1 MPRFALFA
9 LLALGIIGVP
19 RTTAQPALWGDGEHA
34 GGERASGLKPD
45 RAAPGSARILS
56 LDDPAYRWIA
66 RLHRRGRLL
75 ALNPTAL
82 PYTEGELARA
92 LATVADSA
100 LSPLEARWVGRLR
113 ARLQPAL
120 RATEDAGVF
129 ALEAAGGGVATNNER
144 LDPVRFTDAADPT
157 IEAGGLNLYP
167 RASARASLGVG
178 PVVAQLGLGFDL
190 FYRDDPD
197 GIPLV
202 KELAIRNEETSLGFA
217 SPSFDVRL
225 GNLGRQWGVPG
236 GDGVFVS
243 DNPRSYDG
251 ISFRMGG
258 GALALRSSLSELDS
272 ALPDGT
278 FTGRAGA
285 TPNQNETSIRRYL
298 VAHRIDWRPR
308 PWVTVTFVET
318 MLYSG
323 LGSSISLPAALPSAL
338 YVFLNDGPP
347 KNNENNNII
356 GGILTVQRGRVFVSG
371 QFAMDDLDLID
382 RNEPGSLALTGDLTV
397 AGERA
402 DLGVALTAVS
412 GRAYDTGLPEQSFL
426 FGNRGI
432 ATQFSDYVH
441 ARAFADVYLDALAPG
456 LTVRP
461 EVQLLVQG
469 ERDIRQPYP
478 DDVNA
483 GEDKLPF
490 IFAGTPERTLRA
502 GATVR
507 LQPSPWWW
515 VQADLGINRTLD
527 DGFQAGADVT
537 RVVGFVSGGARLRLG
552 TPVRL
557 SW

>member
-1 MPRFALFA
+1 MLRFAPFA
-9 LLALGIIGVP
+9 LIALLGILGSP
-19 RTTAQPALWGDGEHA
+19 ATAQPALQGDSEA
-34 GGERASGLKPD
+34 ETTAASL
-45 RAAPGSARILS
+45 GSARILS

-66 RLHRRGRLL
+66 RLHRRGHLL

-92 LATVADSA
+92 LASVADSS
-100 LSPLEARWVGRLR
+100 LSRLESRWVEQLR
-113 ARLQPAL
+113 ARLRPAL
-120 RATEDAGVF
+120 RSTSESGVF
-129 ALEAAGGGVATNNER
+129 AVEGAAGGVVTNNER

-157 IEAGGLNLYP
+157 IEAGDLNVYP
-167 RASARASLGVG
+167 RASARASFGVG

-202 KELAIRNEETSLGFA
+202 KELAIRNEETSIGYA
-217 SPSFDVRL
+217 SPAFDVRL
-225 GNLGRQWGVPG
+225 GNVGRQWGLPD

-258 GALALRSSLSELDS
+258 GALALRSSLSEMDS

-285 TPNQNETSIRRYL
+285 IPNQNETSIRRYL

-356 GGILTVQRGRVFVSG
+356 GGILTVQRGRILVSG
-371 QFAMDDLDLID
+371 QFAMDDLDILD

-397 AGERA
+397 AGARA
-402 DLGVALTAVS
+402 DLGLALTAVS
-412 GRAYDTGLPEQSFL
+412 GRAYDTGIPEQSFL
-426 FGNRGI
+426 FADRGI
-432 ATQFSDYVH
+432 ATQFSDYVL
-441 ARAFADVYLDALAPG
+441 ARTYADVYLDDLTPG
-456 LTVRP
+456 LSIRP
-461 EVQLLVQG
+461 EIQLLVQG

-478 DDVNA
+478 NDTDPE
-483 GEDKLPF
+483 GEKVPF

-515 VQADLGINRTLD
+515 IRADLGVNRTVD
-527 DGFQAGADVT
+527 DGFEAGENAT
-537 RVVGFVSGGARLRLG
+537 RLVGFVEGGARIRLG

>member
-1 MPRFALFA
+1 M
-9 LLALGIIGVP
+9 
-19 RTTAQPALWGDGEHA
+19 TAQPVLWGDRGENT
-34 GGERASGLKPD
+34 S
-45 RAAPGSARILS
+45 AAPLRSARILS

-66 RLHRRGRLL
+66 RLHRRGHLL
-75 ALNPTAL
+75 TLNPTAL

-92 LATVADSA
+92 LASVADSS
-100 LSPLEARWVGRLR
+100 LSRLEMRWAEQLR
-113 ARLQPAL
+113 ARLRPAL
-120 RATEDAGVF
+120 RATAESGVF
-129 ALEAAGGGVATNNER
+129 AVEGAAGGAVTNNER
-144 LDPVRFTDAADPT
+144 LDPVRFTDVADPT
-157 IEAGGLNLYP
+157 IEAGDLNAYP
-167 RASARASLGVG
+167 RASARASFGVG

-202 KELAIRNEETSLGFA
+202 KELAIRNEEASIGFA
-217 SPSFDVRL
+217 SPAFDLRL
-225 GNLGRQWGVPG
+225 GNLGRQWGLPD

-251 ISFRMGG
+251 VSLRMGG

-285 TPNQNETSIRRYL
+285 APEGSNPSIRRYL

-323 LGSSISLPAALPSAL
+323 FGSSVSLPAALPSAL

-356 GGILTVQRGRVFVSG
+356 GGILTVQRGRVQVSG
-371 QFAMDDLDLID
+371 QFAMDDLDILD
-382 RNEPGSLALTGDLTV
+382 RTEPGSLALTGDLTV

-402 DLGVALTAVS
+402 DLGLALTAVS
-412 GRAYDTGLPEQSFL
+412 GRAYDTGFPEQSFL
-426 FGNRGI
+426 FANRGI
-432 ATQFSDYVH
+432 ATQFSDYVL
-441 ARAFADVYLDALAPG
+441 ARTFADVYLDDLTPG

-478 DDVNA
+478 N
-483 GEDKLPF
+483 DKNPEGDKVPF

-515 VQADLGINRTLD
+515 VQADLGINRTAD
-527 DGFQAGADVT
+527 DGFQEGTTVT
-537 RVVGFVSGGARLRLG
+537 RLVGFVEGGARIRLG
-552 TPVRL
+552 APVRL

>member
-1 MPRFALFA
+1 MLRSTP
-9 LLALGIIGVP
+9 LALASVLIWIAGGPTV
-19 RTTAQPALWGDGEHA
+19 TAQPVLWG
-34 GGERASGLKPD
+34 GGGAEPE
-45 RAAPGSARILS
+45 AAPARSARILS

-66 RLHRRGRLL
+66 RLQRRGHLL

-92 LATVADSA
+92 LGSVDDST
-100 LSPLEARWVGRLR
+100 LSPLEARWAERLR
-113 ARLQPAL
+113 ARLRPAL
-120 RATEDAGVF
+120 AATAESGVF
-129 ALEAAGGGVATNNER
+129 GVEGAAGGVATNNER

-157 IEAGGLNLYP
+157 IEAGALNLYP

-202 KELAIRNEETSLGFA
+202 KELAIRNEETSIGFA
-217 SPSFDVRL
+217 SPSFDLRL
-225 GNLGRQWGVPG
+225 GNLARQWGLPS
-236 GDGVFVS
+236 GDGVFIS

-251 ISFRMGG
+251 VSLRMGG
-258 GALALRSSLSELDS
+258 GALALRSSLSELDA

-285 TPNQNETSIRRYL
+285 IPNQNETSIRRYL

-308 PWVTVTFVET
+308 PWLTVTFVET

-356 GGILTVQRGRVFVSG
+356 GGILTLQRGRVLVSG
-371 QFAMDDLDLID
+371 QFALDDLDILD
-382 RNEPGSLALTGDLTV
+382 ANEPGSLALTGDLTV
-397 AGERA
+397 AGDRA
-402 DLGVALTAVS
+402 DLGLALTAVS

-426 FGNRGI
+426 FADRGI
-432 ATQFSDYVH
+432 ATQFSDYVL
-441 ARAFADVYLDALAPG
+441 ARTYADVYLDDLAPG
-456 LTVRP
+456 LTLRP
-461 EVQLLVQG
+461 ELQVLVQG

-483 GEDKLPF
+483 EGYKVPF
-490 IFAGTPERTLRA
+490 IFAGTPERTVRA

-515 VQADLGINRTLD
+515 VQADLGVNRTFD
-527 DGFQAGADVT
+527 DGFLAGVNAT
-537 RVVGFVSGGARLRLG
+537 RVVGFVEGGARIRLG

-557 SW
+557 RW